1 MWFLLALAVVAL
13 FLLLVLWSV
22 GWFFGIA
29 LASKLF
35 GSALILATALA
46 VALVRDL
53 LLRHRG
59 SRLERQIF
67 DQGTKAIERAKPDRR
82 RELTELQDEMRRS
95 FGLLGRASGG
105 AAGMPIY
112 VIVGPP
118 GAGKTTAI
126 KESGLPFPLERGA
139 RATRGTGGTRNC
151 HWWFTSEAALLD
163 TAGRY
168 SEDDDQEEWFAFLD
182 LLKRHR
188 PRKPIHGLVVALSV
202 GDLVTAS
209 REQIA
214 TVAAQLRARMDEVTT
229 RLKMLVPVY
238 VLFTKTDLI
247 PGFAE
252 FWDDLRPSERE
263 QAWGVTFDVDPQRA
277 ADPKGAFEREFELL
291 MQTLYGRTVRRLHAE
306 RRVAVRRGL
315 WAFPAEFGILKS
327 NLGEF
332 VERLFAPNGFQ
343 ETPLLRGVYFT
354 SGTQNQRASARALA
368 SMGSAFG
375 LPLSSAL
382 PPAPEP
388 KSYFLHAVFRRV
400 LFPDRELA
408 GHTQAE
414 RRRRLLLRLGAAGFT
429 LFVSASLL
437 LPAALTW
444 SKNRQLVA
452 AVAEIDGAIRAVNW
466 AAPKELEH
474 DVAALDAARAQLAQF
489 ASWNESGVPTPLRW
503 GMYVGDGLHASLRGV
518 YAAAL
523 SQLVVLPAKREL
535 ESRLRALDTGP
546 VRTSEHFN
554 RDFDT
559 LKLYLMLGD
568 AKHVDPDWAAPRL
581 LRVWSDLPRAHAP
594 DGEAWLMVHAKY
606 LLELL
611 RRGDLPAWRTD
622 DALVSRSRSILAQ
635 VPQMDRLYESLVRD
649 ANATLPPIRREM
661 VFYGA
666 SAKFV
671 QSKKGVRV
679 AGAYT
684 RAGWQRVRKLL
695 GERREELAAEGW
707 VLADPDGADG
717 QATVEKLRSLYFD
730 RYQDAWKDF
739 LTDLFVQD
747 PGNGEVALEE
757 LNSLAEP
764 EWPYLRLVRLVSDN
778 VTLDVSPEEKPGLVE
793 KAVESAKAL
802 LDGGAPAP
810 KRATSPVERAFHPM
824 VAFALPPEGAPSDNP
839 PATALSQYEALLAK
853 LVGAL
858 TDLRDA
864 ESGTDPRKVS
874 DVFQDAVRSTSAL
887 LSEQDAFTRPLLSP
901 LLMQP
906 ITLAWRDVVHDT
918 GAAVGA
924 DWESSVWTKWHD
936 KLEGRYPFAASPTDA
951 TLDDVVNFFAPGDG
965 TLWSFFDEAL
975 KPTLDRSGST
985 FTPSRRFR
993 SSVDYAPEFLDVC
1006 LKRGRQITDVLFAPK
1021 SDHAAV
1027 TFDVNLHS
1035 VSSTVG
1041 EVTFE
1046 VDGASR
1052 TYRNEPEEWLTVS
1065 WPGKSPH
1072 GARLRVRGAGGM
1084 NEEIKRPGDFG
1095 LFRLL
1100 DAADVK
1106 PGRAGGRPEGTPTLV
1121 ATWGLHAATDGA
1133 FVSIDIRPSRNEN
1146 PLTPGYFRSY
1156 QCPRAITNR

>member
-1 MWFLLALAVVAL
+1 MWFLLALAVVVA
-13 FLLLVLWSV
+13 FGLLVVWSV
-22 GWFFGIA
+22 GWFFGLA
-29 LASKLF
+29 LATKLF
-35 GSALILATALA
+35 ASALIVATGVT
-46 VALVRDL
+46 VALVRVL

-59 SRLERQIF
+59 TRLEREIF
-67 DQGTKAIERAKPDRR
+67 DQGARAIEQAKPDRR
-82 RELTELQDEMRRS
+82 RELTELQEEMSRS
-95 FGLLGRASGG
+95 FALLGRATGG
-105 AAGMPIY
+105 AAGMPLY

-168 SEDDDQEEWFAFLD
+168 SGDDDQEEWFAFLD

-188 PRKPIHGLVVALSV
+188 PRKPVHGLVVALSV
-202 GDLVTAS
+202 GDLVSAS
-209 REQIA
+209 REQITA
-214 TVAAQLRARMDEVTT
+214 AAAQLRARVDEVTT

-238 VLFTKTDLI
+238 VVFTKTDLI

-252 FWDDLRPSERE
+252 FWDDLRPSDRE
-263 QAWGVTFDVDPQRA
+263 QAWGMTFDVGPRRA
-277 ADPKGAFEREFELL
+277 GEPKEAFEREFGLL
-291 MQTLYGRTVRRLHAE
+291 MQTLYGRAVRRLHGE
-306 RRVAVRRGL
+306 RRVAVRRAL
-315 WAFPAEFGILKS
+315 WAFPAEFGALKS
-327 NLGEF
+327 NLAEF

-343 ETPLLRGVYFT
+343 ETPLLRGAYFT
-354 SGTQNQRASARALA
+354 SGTQNQRASARVLA

-375 LPLSSAL
+375 VSLSNAL
-382 PPAPEP
+382 PAAPEP

-400 LFPDRELA
+400 MFPDRDLA
-408 GHTQAE
+408 GYTAAE
-414 RRRRLLLRLGAAGFT
+414 ARRRLLFRLGAAAFT
-429 LFVSASLL
+429 TLVSASLL
-437 LPAALTW
+437 LPGVLTW

-452 AVAEIDGAIRAVNW
+452 AVAEIDGAVQAVNW
-466 AAPKELEH
+466 AEPKEL
-474 DVAALDAARAQLAQF
+474 DRGVASLDAARARLAEL
-489 ASWNESGVPTPLRW
+489 ASWKENGVPTPLRW
-503 GMYVGDGLHASLRGV
+503 GMYVGDGLHTSLRGV
-518 YAAAL
+518 YGAAL
-523 SQLVVLPAKREL
+523 SQLVVRPAKREL
-535 ESRLRALDTGP
+535 ENRLRALDTGP

-568 AKHVDPDWAAPRL
+568 PKHVDPEWAAPRL
-581 LRVWSDLPRAHAP
+581 LRVWSDLPHARAP
-594 DGEAWLMVHAKY
+594 DEEALLMAHAKY
-606 LLELL
+606 VLELL
-611 RRGDLPAWRTD
+611 QRGELPAWRPD
-622 DALVSRSRSILAQ
+622 EGLVSRSRSILAQ

-695 GERREELAAEGW
+695 GERRDELAAEEW
-707 VLADPDGADG
+707 VLADSDGADG

-739 LTDLFVQD
+739 LGDLFVQD
-747 PGNGEVALEE
+747 PGNGEVAIEE
-757 LNSLAEP
+757 LNALAEP

-778 VTLDVSPEEKPGLVE
+778 VTLDVSPDEKQGLVE
-793 KAVESAKAL
+793 KAIDSAKSL

-810 KRATSPVERAFHPM
+810 KRATSPVERAFRPM
-824 VAFALPPEGAPSDNP
+824 LAFALPPQGAPPDNP

-874 DVFQDAVRSTSAL
+874 DVFQDAVRGASAL

-924 DWESSVWTKWHD
+924 DWESSVWTRWHD

-993 SSVDYAPEFLDVC
+993 SSVEYAPDFLDVC
-1006 LKRGRQITDVLFAPK
+1006 LKRGRQISDVLFAPK

-1035 VSSTVG
+1035 VSPTVG

-1046 VDGASR
+1046 VDGVSH
-1052 TYRNEPEEWLTVS
+1052 TYRNEPEEWLTIT

-1084 NEEIKRPGDFG
+1084 NEELKRPGDFG

-1100 DAADVK
+1100 DAAEVK
-1106 PGRAGGRPEGTPTLV
+1106 PGRAGGRPEGAPTLV
-1121 ATWGLHAATDGA
+1121 ATWGLRAATDGA
-1133 FVSIDIRPSRNEN
+1133 FVSIDVRPSRNEN